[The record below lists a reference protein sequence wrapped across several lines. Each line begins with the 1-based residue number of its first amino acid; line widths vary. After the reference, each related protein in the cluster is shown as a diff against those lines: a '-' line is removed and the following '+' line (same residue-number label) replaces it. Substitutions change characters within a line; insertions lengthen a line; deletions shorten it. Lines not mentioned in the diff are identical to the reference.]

1 MEGLTVLYTRGSGA
15 GPGGEGQGEAAQP
28 FAFYARPAPQGEE
41 GLTLL
46 FVRSAPQ
53 VQARE
58 GEAEGVGSFWSR
70 PKEGESALV
79 AAPSSALAQ
88 GEDKEAPKGL
98 DVQGIGQTGGG
109 GGERDGGLQV
119 YAPVPG
125 GSQAGTGAGEPG
137 KPGELQIVWRRAQE
151 QVRGGVVPPGAQTAS
166 SLAPSAPTQGSSR
179 LPSGNA
185 QEGAPDPPPPS
196 AP

>member
-1 MEGLTVLYTRGSGA
+1 MEGLTVLYARGSGA

-46 FVRSAPQ
+46 SVRSAPQ

-70 PKEGESALV
+70 SEEGESGLV
-79 AAPSSALAQ
+79 AAPPSALAQ

-125 GSQAGTGAGEPG
+125 GPQAGTGAGEPG

-166 SLAPSAPTQGSSR
+166 SPAPGAPTQGSSR